1 MNKNEYYRF
10 DSNLNAKIA
19 IDKENA
25 KKGDVDAMVRL
36 ARYFRTGETIA
47 FDYQDEEDALGH
59 WYEVEGD
66 EGVTIIE
73 RDYLTEYYPDENN
86 FCEGLKY
93 AQLAANSGRADGLYE
108 YSCYLIGKAYR
119 EFDFEEYYDIVSGAS
134 IPDMEYDEDEGD
146 RNLTEDEMTTLANEL
161 VREITMP
168 IFDIISIAF
177 EKMLNSAENGYG
189 PAKFMIGCYYYS
201 GKRFDVSDFIVDD
214 CYYHELPECFCCG
227 LKATN
232 SSEDFEYAKKWF
244 DLIINSE
251 HTEKNEYLGR
261 AYIMMA
267 KICANDN
274 CKDKNISKA
283 LEYYLKAKD
292 AGAYINSDEIVDFYI
307 DNSLEIELCQIFDLV
322 EMSENDF
329 SQISEKVAADILA
342 NHIASIFENVDET
355 GSDDKQNFKKFPYIS
370 LDNTKLVSKLLTGN
384 ALVNFLTTRI
394 TEKPRN
400 LGVIMN
406 YADENGISFV
416 SIEEESRAETD
427 LNSGIEKQRRF
438 LDEIDLCAS
447 KINLENSVFAYLKL
461 LELANSGSEFAQI
474 RLAETLWLETSTGIY
489 LESTERT
496 VDEAERKKIA
506 KKLLEALATNG
517 NDKAQ
522 YSLGNLLYW
531 ESSFDSDMAESYK
544 QEARQWLE
552 LSASNGNVDAL
563 VVLSR
568 LDTSKLKDA
577 YLALKTVGRIDAD
590 INDALGMHCLEN
602 GDCASAVQYFK
613 EGLYEETVYSPR
625 YIDEEGYSHA
635 SYFSHLFDMLLRAY
649 EESDCTLAKAFVSN
663 FLNEA
668 IDKKFKCN
676 CKNFIH
682 NDFVPMLLDKESL
695 YYDPAYAIRALQSS
709 EFSTPEGYYKLGC
722 IYSDGEHVEKNYKQA
737 LKYFKLAAK
746 EDVGEAYYK
755 LGYLYYYGDGGLN
768 PEPLR
773 AKEYFEKAIFCGINC
788 EYAYEMVRAD
798 LNEKDDEN
806 PMKEYADLVISETP
820 RGAERNARFQDDMA
834 NEFGEYWEKLNE
846 NTRGFIYSGIKTYV
860 NNYEDDDPIFDFSAA
875 INPMAKSLETLLGD
889 IFYTKYKQ
897 WLRVNGVSNIKEYF
911 ESLGARVSSDK
922 DPFELGVFRFIA
934 YERNAVNTDYETTRK
949 LIRANKLPAI
959 IRKSGKV
966 IYKLQLHEK
975 FAEYANEIFKED
987 AFSSDERMQE
997 ITAFIIN
1004 LVSQVEVIREDLR
1017 NRASHD
1023 TVMKAMHAEKCGN
1036 ILYKTKKLLYSL
1048 ISKIKE

>member
-1 MNKNEYYRF
+1 MW
-10 DSNLNAKIA
+10 S
-19 IDKENA
+19 
-25 KKGDVDAMVRL
+25 
-36 ARYFRTGETIA
+36 
-47 FDYQDEEDALGH
+47 
-59 WYEVEGD
+59 
-66 EGVTIIE
+66 
-73 RDYLTEYYPDENN
+73 TEY
-86 FCEGLKY
+86 L
-93 AQLAANSGRADGLYE
+93 
-108 YSCYLIGKAYR
+108 
-119 EFDFEEYYDIVSGAS
+119 
-134 IPDMEYDEDEGD
+134 
-146 RNLTEDEMTTLANEL
+146 NE
-161 VREITMP
+161 
-168 IFDIISIAF
+168 
-177 EKMLNSAENGYG
+177 
-189 PAKFMIGCYYYS
+189 
-201 GKRFDVSDFIVDD
+201 VD
-214 CYYHELPECFCCG
+214 
-227 LKATN
+227 
-232 SSEDFEYAKKWF
+232 S
-244 DLIINSE
+244 
-251 HTEKNEYLGR
+251 
-261 AYIMMA
+261 
-267 KICANDN
+267 
-274 CKDKNISKA
+274 
-283 LEYYLKAKD
+283 
-292 AGAYINSDEIVDFYI
+292 
-307 DNSLEIELCQIFDLV
+307 
-322 EMSENDF
+322 
-329 SQISEKVAADILA
+329 
-342 NHIASIFENVDET
+342 
-355 GSDDKQNFKKFPYIS
+355 
-370 LDNTKLVSKLLTGN
+370 
-384 ALVNFLTTRI
+384 
-394 TEKPRN
+394 
-400 LGVIMN
+400 
-406 YADENGISFV
+406 
-416 SIEEESRAETD
+416 
-427 LNSGIEKQRRF
+427 
-438 LDEIDLCAS
+438 CAS
-447 KINLENSVFAYLKL
+447 KINSENSVFAYHKL
-461 LELANSGSEFAQI
+461 LELANAGSEFAQI
-474 RLAETLWLETSTGIY
+474 RLAETLWHETSTGIY

-496 VDEAERKKIA
+496 VDKAERKKIA

-577 YLALKTVGRIDAD
+577 YMALKTVGRIDVD

-602 GDCASAVQYFK
+602 GDCTSAVQYFK
-613 EGLYEETVYSPR
+613 EGLYEETDYSPR
-625 YIDEEGYSHA
+625 YIFDGR
-635 SYFSHLFDMLLRAY
+635 SYTFHFLYHFDMLISAY
-649 EESDCTLAKAFVSN
+649 EQLDCSQAKAFVSN

-695 YYDPAYAIRALQSS
+695 YYDPAYAIRILQSS

-737 LKYFKLAAK
+737 LKCFKLAAK

-798 LNEKDDEN
+798 LNEKDNEN
-806 PMKEYADLVISETP
+806 PMKEYADLVIAETP

-897 WLRVNGVSNIKEYF
+897 WLRVNGISNIKEYF

-922 DPFELGVFRFIA
+922 DPFELGAFRFIA

-949 LIRANKLPAI
+949 LIRSNKLPAI
-959 IRKSGKV
+959 IRKSGKT

-975 FAEYANEIFKED
+975 FAKYANDIFKED

>member
-10 DSNLNAKIA
+10 STNLNAQIA
-19 IDKENA
+19 VDEEKA
-25 KKGDVDAMVRL
+25 KNGDVDAMVRL

-47 FDYQDEEDALGH
+47 FDYQNEEDVVGLWIKYEDEDGIVHTDLNFWEEYQADNTAFEKGKVYAQMAADKGDVRGFFQNHFYLLESVSRDVCYYELLKLKDELETYTNEAL
-59 WYEVEGD
+59 VRVKEGD
-66 EGVTIIE
+66 ENKYPSAIE
-73 RDYLTEYYPDENN
+73 LD
-86 FCEGLKY
+86 
-93 AQLAANSGRADGLYE
+93 DGLFRNRTAKE
-108 YSCYLIGKAYR
+108 IDNAHKRLVPQIR
-119 EFDFEEYYDIVSGAS
+119 ELECALEKIRESATVVALD
-134 IPDMEYDEDEGD
+134 
-146 RNLTEDEMTTLANEL
+146 NLL
-161 VREITMP
+161 
-168 IFDIISIAF
+168 
-177 EKMLNSAENGYG
+177 KSAESKYVPAQVEIAKYYFRGKSFFDNGNTPNQDDFDQAEKILLEASDTGEESYIVNTLL
-189 PAKFMIGCYYYS
+189 AKVYES
-201 GKRFDVSDFIVDD
+201 KENRRRDD
-214 CYYHELPECFCCG
+214 
-227 LKATN
+227 
-232 SSEDFEYAKKWF
+232 
-244 DLIINSE
+244 
-251 HTEKNEYLGR
+251 
-261 AYIMMA
+261 
-267 KICANDN
+267 
-274 CKDKNISKA
+274 DKV
-283 LEYYLKAKD
+283 LEYYAKAND
-292 AGAYINSDEIVDFYI
+292 WDSFLSAEV
-307 DNSLEIELCQIFDLV
+307 
-322 EMSENDF
+322 SET
-329 SQISEKVAADILA
+329 V
-342 NHIASIFENVDET
+342 
-355 GSDDKQNFKKFPYIS
+355 
-370 LDNTKLVSKLLTGN
+370 
-384 ALVNFLTTRI
+384 LVNHLAEII
-394 TEKPRN
+394 TSSFYEKNWHLRLRLKDLSCFPVDIIESVANKLDGKN
-400 LGVIMN
+400 L
-406 YADENGISFV
+406 
-416 SIEEESRAETD
+416 
-427 LNSGIEKQRRF
+427 
-438 LDEIDLCAS
+438 IDLCAIILESPAISCDDNIDETQSYDKTAEFVYHILDEAS
-447 KINLENSVFAYLKL
+447 KRGDSYAQYKLGYALQQRCHRVESDIVLKVDQCYLSENECFRIGGEWIAESANKGQPEAIAMCLMGYDECSLEDINALEATDTDNYHLLLFHTACKKEEAGDYNCAIICLKKLMEFHKTVNYANQTLKL
-461 LELANSGSEFAQI
+461 CEKLDDGSAEEFVLGFLDWAIENQI
-474 RLAETLWLETSTGIY
+474 KNEWSI
-489 LESTERT
+489 
-496 VDEAERKKIA
+496 
-506 KKLLEALATNG
+506 
-517 NDKAQ
+517 
-522 YSLGNLLYW
+522 
-531 ESSFDSDMAESYK
+531 
-544 QEARQWLE
+544 
-552 LSASNGNVDAL
+552 L
-563 VVLSR
+563 V
-568 LDTSKLKDA
+568 
-577 YLALKTVGRIDAD
+577 G
-590 INDALGMHCLEN
+590 
-602 GDCASAVQYFK
+602 
-613 EGLYEETVYSPR
+613 
-625 YIDEEGYSHA
+625 
-635 SYFSHLFDMLLRAY
+635 
-649 EESDCTLAKAFVSN
+649 
-663 FLNEA
+663 
-668 IDKKFKCN
+668 
-676 CKNFIH
+676 
-682 NDFVPMLLDKESL
+682 DFVFDELIPRVLDKSSK
-695 YYDPAYAIRALQSS
+695 YYNPSYAIRILQSS

-798 LNEKDDEN
+798 LNEKDNEN
-806 PMKEYADLVISETP
+806 PMKEYADLVIAETP

-922 DPFELGVFRFIA
+922 DPFELGAFRFIA